1 MIVIAGS
8 VKVKPER
15 REQALAAARRMM
27 DATRAEPG
35 CRAYRFSADLVDP
48 TLVHV
53 FEEWESAEALAQHFA
68 SPHMAEFQRVLPEVL
83 GGGLDFRRY
92 TVTAVDAM

>member
-8 VKVKPER
+8 VKVKPEG
-15 REQALAAARRMM
+15 REQALAAAVRMM
-27 DATRAEPG
+27 EATRAEPG
-35 CRAYRFSADLVDP
+35 CRAYRFSTDLVEP
-48 TLVHV
+48 TLVHL

-83 GGGLDFRRY
+83 AGGLDLRRY
-92 TVTAVDAM
+92 TVTSVDAM